1 MLKNHLSHLWSSKC
15 LDCSLLFFF
24 FSLPLSDV
32 QIQGSCEAGALR
44 RGPKKECRD
53 SMIHKA
59 ELFNGWMHV
68 EHSAPAEPGSP
79 QNRCRL
85 VCKPLQQHTQHN
97 SGRLPKISSWHN
109 LGCVKKEGGG
119 GSHFAGVL
127 TSANSLQVNRDSG
140 VQSWEIG
147 SNVVLS

>member
-1 MLKNHLSHLWSSKC
+1 MEAGFPSQILSCLKTIYPISGVQTVWIVLCWV
-15 LDCSLLFFF
+15 F

-32 QIQGSCEAGALR
+32 QIEGSCEAGALR

-97 SGRLPKISSWHN
+97 SGRLPKISS
-109 LGCVKKEGGG
+109 
-119 GSHFAGVL
+119 
-127 TSANSLQVNRDSG
+127 
-140 VQSWEIG
+140 
-147 SNVVLS
+147 